1 MKSIKQFLYFFL
13 IILLTC
19 FINFSVMFKKYIV
32 RDFGAKRD
40 KKFFELIAHNVSEV
54 P

>member
-1 MKSIKQFLYFFL
+1 MKSINHSLYFFL

-19 FINFSVMFKKYIV
+19 FINFSAVANEYIV
-32 RDFGAKRD
+32 RDFGAKGD